1 MKRELL
7 SDSCTPIQVL
17 RILQNKGKH
26 CFLLESVEKSE
37 HLGRYTILGY
47 NPKLEIVC
55 EQGRIRVRN
64 EEGAITYIE
73 ENPISYLNRILAEY
87 TSPRLEEHPPFTGGF
102 VGYFAYDFARY
113 VEPKLRLTEE
123 DEEGFR
129 DMDLMLFDKAIVFD
143 HVKQRILLF
152 VNLDMTKV
160 DTPEEEAEKKRV
172 SRELEEL
179 ENLILTGQQAPLKP
193 GKLLEPLKPAFGKEA
208 FMAMVEKAKSDANEV
223 EMAYVAGFLCH
234 HALDAIAHPYVNY
247 RTGSATKKT
256 GFAHQLLEA
265 QMDTGLMDYYKLLPS
280 EYNPYKLIRI
290 SRKDMECLAHFSHQ
304 LLNQVYGFNEEYR
317 VIYECYHD
325 TQSIQHVLS
334 DPKSNKYNII
344 SKLEKLMKIP
354 GMATS
359 MMIPW
364 KYDDKLDAANFRK
377 DTWKHSVTGEEHNE
391 SFLEMFN
398 SAVQE
403 AIANLNSLNDFF
415 FADGPLEPILEVMA
429 GRSYDS
435 GIRDGKHKYFKADEE

>member
-1 MKRELL
+1 MPNMLA
-7 SDSCTPIQVL
+7 
-17 RILQNKGKH
+17 H
-26 CFLLESVEKSE
+26 CLC
-37 HLGRYTILGY
+37 G
-47 NPKLEIVC
+47 
-55 EQGRIRVRN
+55 
-64 EEGAITYIE
+64 
-73 ENPISYLNRILAEY
+73 
-87 TSPRLEEHPPFTGGF
+87 
-102 VGYFAYDFARY
+102 
-113 VEPKLRLTEE
+113 
-123 DEEGFR
+123 
-129 DMDLMLFDKAIVFD
+129 DKAALVMDGDRLRKIINAHHNVFMLGCQGPD
-143 HVKQRILLF
+143 YLLYYHA
-152 VNLDMTKV
+152 N
-160 DTPEEEAEKKRV
+160 
-172 SRELEEL
+172 
-179 ENLILTGQQAPLKP
+179 PLKSQ
-193 GKLLEPLKPAFGKEA
+193 KRAKEVQHYGSVVHCEKVNE
-208 FMAMVEKAKSDANEV
+208 FMQAMAEKAKSDDNEV

-256 GFAHQLLEA
+256 GYAHQLLEA

-344 SKLEKLMKIP
+344 SKLENLMNIP

-377 DTWKHSVTGEEHNE
+377 DVWKHSVTGEEHNE
-391 SFLEMFN
+391 SFLEMFDK
-398 SAVQE
+398 AVQE
-403 AIANLNSLNDFF
+403 SLGNLNSLNDFF
-415 FADGPLEPILEVMA
+415 FADGSLEPILKVMA
-429 GRSYDS
+429 DRSYDS
-435 GIRDGKHKYFKADEE
+435 GIRGGRHKYFKADEE